1 MFWTTDNWLAC
12 FKNLVKIG
20 VTHNVTT
27 IFINLSKFLLA
38 QKSYDILN
46 KILEGIIPS
55 VFTYL
60 QVDAL
65 RESALTILEFYLI
78 GGVLNEQ
85 FFKKTILR
93 LVKSFESFVDFKNN
107 LQKNQMLVYHIVRI
121 LIHLC
126 KVVLCL
132 LDDI

>member
-1 MFWTTDNWLAC
+1 MGIFWTTENWLAC

-20 VTHNVTT
+20 VTPNVTI

-60 QVDAL
+60 QVDTL
-65 RESALTILEFYLI
+65 RESALVILEFYLI

-85 FFKKTILR
+85 FFKKTIFR
-93 LVKSFESFVDFKNN
+93 LHKSFESFVAYKNDG
-107 LQKNQMLVYHIVRI
+107 QKNQMLVFI
-121 LIHLC
+121 
-126 KVVLCL
+126 
-132 LDDI
+132 

>member
-107 LQKNQMLVYHIVRI
+107 LQKNQMLVF
-121 LIHLC
+121 L
-126 KVVLCL
+126 
-132 LDDI
+132 